1 VRQGTGVMT
10 TRGRAGNRERAW
22 AWSHARSALV
32 CLVAALLVLV
42 NAPAAYALK
51 SIAVTN
57 ELDRV
62 EITALGEAYEGRG
75 DVLQIETAPSGD
87 GVTGRMSVR
96 ATTPGTNPA
105 WFVFAL
111 TNTTDKP
118 IERWLASDRYGMVG
132 SGVVWPDL
140 DARRVDAVTPSVGYV
155 PERIKNDR
163 ADVFRL
169 TLEPGQTVTFVAE
182 LASDRFA
189 RLFLWKA
196 IEYEQKSRDRQ
207 LFNGIMLGIT
217 GLLAIFLTAVF
228 AANHKAIFPTAAIFT
243 WCVLAYLCVDFGF
256 WHKLFNIR
264 PEENAQYRAAT
275 EAGMAATLLIF
286 LYTFLRLGAWH
297 GFVRMLLMLWV
308 TAQLVLIGI
317 AFLDPRLAATFARLS
332 SIMIASAGG
341 ALTLFLAMRGQ
352 DRALS
357 LVPTWMLLLVWL
369 FGAGITFTGRLS
381 GDVVVFGLTA
391 GLVLIVVLIGFTVTQ
406 YAFRTMEPL
415 YGVQPAEQQL
425 RSLAID
431 GAGAGVWEWNERR
444 SEIKVSPLVEAILGL
459 KAGQLS
465 TKLEDFT
472 KQMHPTDRER
482 FKLLLSSVKERPDGE
497 LRAEFRM
504 RHADSSYRWFELEAA
519 AAPAGDRRNARC
531 IGLLRDVTDAK
542 RAQDR
547 LLHDAVHD
555 SLSGLPNRE
564 LFLDR
569 LAIVAKRATLEPL
582 VRPALIFIDIDKFK
596 SVNAS
601 FGLIVGDSLLLTIS
615 RRLARNLGPQDTL
628 ARVGGDQ
635 FALLLLSQSNPSE
648 LAMLAEQVR
657 RSLRAPISIA
667 GREIVL
673 TASIGIALYDG
684 PDEDPAELLREAEI
698 AMYRAKRTGPD
709 RIEIFNAA
717 MRTEK
722 DGRPALES
730 ELRRAIDKKQLKL
743 VFQPIYYLPTESLA
757 GFEALLRWDH
767 PTRGALSDAEFMPIA
782 EESDLIGQ
790 LGSYVLARAVREA
803 ARWQKELPRPD
814 APVFVSVNVAN
825 RQLFRPELVKEVRHI
840 LGRAVLPRGSLRIE
854 IAESLVMENPE
865 KATAVLRELSEAG
878 AGLALDDFA
887 TGYSSLSYLNQF
899 IFDAIKV
906 DRSFLQASGENG
918 AGSVILRSI
927 VALAHEL
934 GKNVGVEGVETEDE
948 VGLLRTIGC
957 HYGQGFYY
965 GEPMPER
972 DALQLVKVARRTE
985 RRMKRRSLLRRR
997 DMTPDELP
1005 AEAAP
1010 APTSDPSRKPPSRPA
1025 HPAAAASL
1033 GKAALV
1039 QSPARARGPVPA
1051 EPSRSAG
1058 GPPPLPAPAA
1068 KSGAGPRTM
1077 PPSPVLRPQARPPEP
1092 VALPAPA
1099 SAPAPASP
1107 PASLAASLVTSLAT
1121 TLATSL
1127 GKRQANGAR
1136 DAAPAPAPAVP
1147 VQSAQPRT
1155 GPPPLPRTQGP
1166 DPRQGPP
1173 PLPAA
1178 PARSTPQSLPPPAQP
1193 NGRASTNLSKLPP
1206 AIAESLARLAG
1217 WKEGSSA
1224 KAPAPANS
1232 AAGTGAPSPVDRDGK
1247 PPAN

>member
-1 VRQGTGVMT
+1 
-10 TRGRAGNRERAW
+10 
-22 AWSHARSALV
+22 
-32 CLVAALLVLV
+32 
-42 NAPAAYALK
+42 
-51 SIAVTN
+51 
-57 ELDRV
+57 
-62 EITALGEAYEGRG
+62 
-75 DVLQIETAPSGD
+75 
-87 GVTGRMSVR
+87 
-96 ATTPGTNPA
+96 
-105 WFVFAL
+105 
-111 TNTTDKP
+111 
-118 IERWLASDRYGMVG
+118 
-132 SGVVWPDL
+132 
-140 DARRVDAVTPSVGYV
+140 
-155 PERIKNDR
+155 
-163 ADVFRL
+163 
-169 TLEPGQTVTFVAE
+169 
-182 LASDRFA
+182 
-189 RLFLWKA
+189 
-196 IEYEQKSRDRQ
+196 
-207 LFNGIMLGIT
+207 
-217 GLLAIFLTAVF
+217 
-228 AANHKAIFPTAAIFT
+228 
-243 WCVLAYLCVDFGF
+243 
-256 WHKLFNIR
+256 
-264 PEENAQYRAAT
+264 
-275 EAGMAATLLIF
+275 
-286 LYTFLRLGAWH
+286 
-297 GFVRMLLMLWV
+297 
-308 TAQLVLIGI
+308 
-317 AFLDPRLAATFARLS
+317 
-332 SIMIASAGG
+332 
-341 ALTLFLAMRGQ
+341 
-352 DRALS
+352 
-357 LVPTWMLLLVWL
+357 
-369 FGAGITFTGRLS
+369 
-381 GDVVVFGLTA
+381 
-391 GLVLIVVLIGFTVTQ
+391 
-406 YAFRTMEPL
+406 
-415 YGVQPAEQQL
+415 
-425 RSLAID
+425 
-431 GAGAGVWEWNERR
+431 
-444 SEIKVSPLVEAILGL
+444 
-459 KAGQLS
+459 
-465 TKLEDFT
+465 
-472 KQMHPTDRER
+472 
-482 FKLLLSSVKERPDGE
+482 
-497 LRAEFRM
+497 
-504 RHADSSYRWFELEAA
+504 
-519 AAPAGDRRNARC
+519 
-531 IGLLRDVTDAK
+531 
-542 RAQDR
+542 
-547 LLHDAVHD
+547 
-555 SLSGLPNRE
+555 
-564 LFLDR
+564 
-569 LAIVAKRATLEPL
+569 
-582 VRPALIFIDIDKFK
+582 
-596 SVNAS
+596 
-601 FGLIVGDSLLLTIS
+601 
-615 RRLARNLGPQDTL
+615 
-628 ARVGGDQ
+628 
-635 FALLLLSQSNPSE
+635 
-648 LAMLAEQVR
+648 MLAEQVR

-1107 PASLAASLVTSLAT
+1107 PASLAASLATSLAT

-1136 DAAPAPAPAVP
+1136 DAAPAPASAVP

>member
-1 VRQGTGVMT
+1 MT
-10 TRGRAGNRERAW
+10 PRGRVGNSGRAW
-22 AWSHARSALV
+22 AFSHARAALL
-32 CLVAALLVLV
+32 CLVAALLVFA

-51 SIAVTN
+51 SIAVAN
-57 ELDRV
+57 DLDRV

-75 DVLQIETAPSGD
+75 DVLQIETAPSAD
-87 GVTGRMSVR
+87 GLTGRMSVR

-140 DARRVDAVTPSVGYV
+140 DARRIDAVTPSVGYV

-256 WHKLFNIR
+256 WHKLFNVR

-308 TAQLVLIGI
+308 VAQLVLVAV

-332 SIMIASAGG
+332 SIMIASVGG

-381 GDVVVFGLTA
+381 GDIVVFGLTA

-406 YAFRTMEPL
+406 YAFRSMEPL
-415 YGVQPAEQQL
+415 YGVQPGEQQV
-425 RSLAID
+425 RSLAVD
-431 GAGAGVWEWNERR
+431 GAGAAVWEWNERR
-444 SEIKVSPLVEAILGL
+444 DEIKVSPIVEAILGL
-459 KAGQLS
+459 KAGLLS
-465 TKLEDFT
+465 AKLEDFT
-472 KQMHPTDRER
+472 KHMHPTDRER
-482 FKLLLSSVKERPDGE
+482 FKLLLSSVKEHPDGD
-497 LRAEFRM
+497 LHAEFRM
-504 RHADSSYRWFELEAA
+504 RHADNSYRWFELEAA
-519 AAPAGDRRNARC
+519 AVAAADRRNARC
-531 IGLLRDVTDAK
+531 VGLLRDVTDAK
-542 RAQDR
+542 RAQER

-582 VRPALIFIDIDKFK
+582 VRPALIFINIDKFK
-596 SVNAS
+596 SVNGS

-657 RSLRAPISIA
+657 RSLRAPINIA

-730 ELRRAIDKKQLKL
+730 ELQRAVEKKQLKL
-743 VFQPIYYLPTESLA
+743 VYQPIYYLPTESLA

-767 PTRGALSDAEFMPIA
+767 PTRGTLGEAEFMPIA

-790 LGSYVLARAVREA
+790 LGAYVLARTVREA

-825 RQLFRPELVKEVRHI
+825 RQLFRPDLVKEVRHL
-840 LGRAVLPRGSLRIE
+840 LGRAVLPRGSLRLE
-854 IAESLVMENPE
+854 IAEPLVMENPE
-865 KATAVLRELSEAG
+865 KATAVLRELSDAG
-878 AGLALDDFA
+878 ASLSLDDFA

-899 IFDAIKV
+899 TFDAIKI

-934 GKNVGVEGVETEDE
+934 GKNIVAEGVETEDE

-957 HYGQGFYY
+957 QYGQGLYY
-965 GEPMPER
+965 GEPMAER

-985 RRMKRRSLLRRR
+985 RRMRRSLLRRR
-997 DMTPDELP
+997 QMTASEPP
-1005 AEAAP
+1005 ADAPPTQPAADPPRTAAKPQPPP
-1010 APTSDPSRKPPSRPA
+1010 AAHAAAAVARKALVAESPPSR
-1025 HPAAAASL
+1025 
-1033 GKAALV
+1033 
-1039 QSPARARGPVPA
+1039 ARRPVPA
-1051 EPSRSAG
+1051 GGGAASAG
-1058 GPPPLPAPAA
+1058 GPPPLPA
-1068 KSGAGPRTM
+1068 AGQPGGGQRTM
-1077 PPSPVLRPQARPPEP
+1077 PPTPLRGEARPPQ
-1092 VALPAPA
+1092 PAA
-1099 SAPAPASP
+1099 
-1107 PASLAASLVTSLAT
+1107 
-1121 TLATSL
+1121 
-1127 GKRQANGAR
+1127 
-1136 DAAPAPAPAVP
+1136 AAPAAPLPPQTNGVRDPTTTSPSATAP
-1147 VQSAQPRT
+1147 VAART
-1155 GPPPLPRTQGP
+1155 GPPPLP
-1166 DPRQGPP
+1166 PRSASAEHRQAPP

-1178 PARSTPQSLPPPAQP
+1178 PVRNAPQPAPPPGP
-1193 NGRASTNLSKLPP
+1193 VNGRASTDFSKLPP

-1217 WKEGSSA
+1217 WTQGTSSA
-1224 KAPAPANS
+1224 KAPAPSDGA
-1232 AAGTGAPSPVDRDGK
+1232 AAGSAPVEGDGK